1 MQTWKRDGRVACVC
15 NMLIVFGRYRF
26 RLLVRHM
33 FILLGRLI
41 QTLSGV
47 QRLRVVVRLDR
58 LLVSRR
64 LESR

>member
-1 MQTWKRDGRVACVC
+1 MC